1 MNRRRRPVLTLLA
14 ATALAG
20 TAALTASVGTAGA
33 AASSEPGA
41 ATPTKV
47 LIVLFDQM
55 RPEYADRFNMP
66 NFRMLR
72 GEGTNFRD
80 AYLGYMGS
88 ETVIAHNVL
97 MSGQEPRHMGWVDE
111 AYRDTGNLLGGGANQ
126 MWTTGELS
134 YTQYGQLIKPEG
146 YPKLADYLQEA
157 QPGKKFI
164 VVGQKGYA
172 VESAAAE
179 SAADTFGGD
188 IAVRFGSRSSSSPAV
203 GSADAACNAA
213 LGGRYRGPDGQN
225 VPSYIRDP
233 FCGRFYVN
241 SDGGNTYGTGAAFP
255 SWIYPLDGNR
265 FVPGTNDAHLGG
277 DTWVADAA
285 MEMMEREDWSGMFVT
300 MGGIDKAGHMWGA
313 ETDVQ
318 SAPGSPDYQTHVQAN
333 AENADVQLGRM
344 LDKLAELGHLD
355 DTLVV
360 LTADH
365 GATGSGSAAAG
376 YPGFYGKRG
385 SGSSNS
391 DTNWYYGPDSM
402 PTVYNNPSPA
412 LLPLIGTAGPAAS
425 NVQFSYQSTS
435 IQTWL
440 KDNSPAKR
448 AEALAAMRT
457 LPGVIATYWRDGGR
471 YVLAGTNPMS
481 KSENKW
487 WKKTAQSIV
496 NTMAADNGPDIVG
509 LLKDDVGYGAVGDH
523 GGASE
528 AVQRVPMVFW
538 SESTNHGINT
548 NRTFQTPDVMPTILR
563 ALGIPL
569 TYPVDGRGVPIG
581 G

>member
-1 MNRRRRPVLTLLA
+1 MRRRRRSVLALLA

-20 TAALTASVGTAGA
+20 TAALTAGAGTAGA
-33 AASSEPGA
+33 AGGSEEAGA
-41 ATPTKV
+41 APTRV

-72 GEGTNFRD
+72 GEGTNFRN

-97 MSGQEPRHMGWVDE
+97 VSGQQPRHMGWVDE

-146 YPKLADYLQEA
+146 YPKLADYLQIA

-179 SAADTFGGD
+179 SAADTFSGD
-188 IAVRFGSRSSSSPAV
+188 IAVRFGSRSASDPTNP
-203 GSADAACNAA
+203 CQIE
-213 LGGRYRGPDGQN
+213 LGGRYRGPSGVN
-225 VPSYIRDP
+225 VPTYLSQP
-233 FCGRFYVN
+233 FCGRYYVN
-241 SDGGNTYGTGAAFP
+241 SDGSNTYGTSTAFP
-255 SWIYPLDGNR
+255 TWIYPLDGNR
-265 FVPGTNDAHLGG
+265 FVPGTDSAHLGG

-285 MEMMEREDWSGMFVT
+285 MEMMEHEDWSGMFVT

-333 AENADVQLGRM
+333 AENADMQLGRM
-344 LDKLAELGHLD
+344 LDKLQELGQLD

-365 GATGSGSAAAG
+365 GGTGSGSAAAG
-376 YPGFYGKRG
+376 YPGFFGKRG
-385 SGSSNS
+385 SGSSTS
-391 DTNWYYGPDSM
+391 DTNWYYGPDSK
-402 PTVYNNPSPA
+402 PTVYNNPSP
-412 LLPLIGTAGPAAS
+412 LLAPLIDTG

-440 KDNSPAKR
+440 KDSSPAKR
-448 AEALAAMRT
+448 AEALAAMKT

-471 YVLAGTNPMS
+471 YVLADTNKMT

-496 NTMAADNGPDIVG
+496 DTMAADNGPDIVG
-509 LLKDDVGYGAVGDH
+509 LLQDDVGYGAVGDH

-538 SESTNHGINT
+538 SPSMAFENNT
-548 NRTFQTPDVMPTILR
+548 SRKFQTPDVMPTILR

-569 TYPVDGRGVPIG
+569 TYPVDGRGVPLD
-581 G
+581 